1 MKKFVKLAFPFML
14 LTMSL
19 GIVVD
24 FIIGERVHKLEKFSG
39 NLQKVAV
46 DLALLTGTQAHT
58 ASIMSWL
65 GSGHA
70 DPKLPITKKDL
81 AIGIQEKAIG
91 HVQFVRLKLDS
102 AKAWGKSQQ
111 IALLEKAK
119 NESRSTTAQI
129 INLVKNNHFAATPI
143 LWNAIAQPAFDRYEI
158 ETRRLFSSISREVQ
172 KNDKKIER
180 MDSVSLAVRIGIFGI
195 NVLIIFLTWIK
206 LTRAANRITKAA
218 ESVKRVSEKDLTGL
232 SGITGKDEAGLVGIS
247 TDTMI
252 KVLSGVID
260 SLKAHSIS
268 LNNGAIVLSDRFKEL
283 ENSFSNTDKTMISLT
298 AKANGLK
305 NESFKGAEY
314 GSAIESILNNFSKD
328 LTKTLENVNDIL
340 SGIMNSSKE
349 INGLSKKMEGL
360 SSSSTSIGG
369 LVEEITEIAQ
379 KTNMLSLNAAIEA
392 ARAGEHGR
400 GFAIVADEVRK
411 LANSTHETA
420 AHAAQT
426 IEDLKKNIAE
436 ALKLV
441 LKESDNLG
449 SCASKASGSAGML
462 DSIAKSI
469 KEIETG
475 MRPIL
480 DLSKQTTETT
490 TEFSETITRLV
501 QETKENSAKIVESES
516 AVNNILHVT
525 KDLTNIAESFVLTKK

>member
-1 MKKFVKLAFPFML
+1 VKKFVKLAFPFML
-14 LTMSL
+14 MTMFL

-24 FIIGERVHKLEKFSG
+24 FIIGEKVHKLEKFSE

-119 NESRSTTAQI
+119 NESRSTTAQV
-129 INLVKNNHFAATPI
+129 INLVKNNHFSATPI
-143 LWNAIAQPAFDRYEI
+143 LWNSIARPAFDRYEI

-180 MDSVSLAVRIGIFGI
+180 MDSVSLAVRIGVFVI
-195 NVLIIFLTWIK
+195 NVLIVFLTWIK
-206 LTRAANRITKAA
+206 LTHAANRITKAA

-232 SGITGKDEAGLVGIS
+232 SGITGKDEAGLVGVS

-268 LNNGAIVLSDRFKEL
+268 LNNGTIVLSDSFKEL
-283 ENSFSNTDKTMISLT
+283 ENSFSNMDKTMISLT

-305 NESFKGAEY
+305 NESLKGAEY

-340 SGIMNSSKE
+340 SGIMDSSKE
-349 INGLSKKMEGL
+349 INEINKKMEGL
-360 SSSSTSIGG
+360 SFSSTSIGK

-379 KTNMLSLNAAIEA
+379 KTNMISLNAAIEA

-400 GFAIVADEVRK
+400 GFAVVADEVRK
-411 LANSTHETA
+411 LANSTHETSA
-420 AHAAQT
+420 YAAQT

-449 SCASKASGSAGML
+449 GCASKASGSAGML

-469 KEIETG
+469 KKIETG
-475 MRPIL
+475 MRPIFE
-480 DLSKQTTETT
+480 LSKQTTETT
-490 TEFSETITRLV
+490 TEFSETITRFV
-501 QETKENSAKIVESES
+501 QETKENSAKIVESKS
-516 AVNNILHVT
+516 AVDNILHVT
-525 KDLTNIAESFVLTKK
+525 KNLTNIAESFVLTKK

>member
-1 MKKFVKLAFPFML
+1 VKKFVKLAFPFML
-14 LTMSL
+14 MTMFL

-24 FIIGERVHKLEKFSG
+24 FIIGEKVHKLEKFSE

-119 NESRSTTAQI
+119 NESRSTTAQV
-129 INLVKNNHFAATPI
+129 INLVKNNHFSATPI
-143 LWNAIAQPAFDRYEI
+143 LWNSIAQPAFDRYEI

-232 SGITGKDEAGLVGIS
+232 SGITGKDEAGLVGVS

-268 LNNGAIVLSDRFKEL
+268 LNNGALVLSNSFKEL
-283 ENSFSNTDKTMISLT
+283 EKSFLNTDKTMVSLT

-411 LANSTHETA
+411 LANSTRETA
-420 AHAAQT
+420 ANAAQT

-441 LKESDNLG
+441 LKESDNLSG
-449 SCASKASGSAGML
+449 WASKASGSAGML

-516 AVNNILHVT
+516 AVDNILHVT